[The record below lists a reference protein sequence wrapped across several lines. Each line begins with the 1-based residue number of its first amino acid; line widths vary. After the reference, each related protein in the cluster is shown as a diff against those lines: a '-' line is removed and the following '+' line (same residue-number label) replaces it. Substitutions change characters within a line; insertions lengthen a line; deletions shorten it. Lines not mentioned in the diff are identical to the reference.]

1 MDDRQFLRESGE
13 RLEEMLK
20 SEEAAT
26 DLSSQLDSLSL

>member
-1 MDDRQFLRESGE
+1 LWNEPRWCEQRDDWLR
-13 RLEEMLK
+13 